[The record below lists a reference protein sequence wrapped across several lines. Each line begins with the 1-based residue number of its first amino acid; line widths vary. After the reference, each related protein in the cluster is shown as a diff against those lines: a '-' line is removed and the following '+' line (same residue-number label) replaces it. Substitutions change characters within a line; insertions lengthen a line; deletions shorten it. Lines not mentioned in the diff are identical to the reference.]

1 MASSSADISR
11 SQPQII
17 HFDHPGDL
25 LEAARYSVEEIGP
38 LQLDA
43 HQRQNIRRY
52 SKRFK
57 RFLDIDR
64 DRRRW
69 ESRFRDWNNR
79 CEPHT
84 TKMLVKM
91 LATSNGAWPDGLPR
105 EGMQL
110 VELYIG
116 FQVFDCDY
124 NLLDHSDGFKQAAKH
139 LIFSQDPEQIARGG
153 EVEIHALVRGKRLS
167 VYLPNI

>member
-1 MASSSADISR
+1 
-11 SQPQII
+11 
-17 HFDHPGDL
+17 
-25 LEAARYSVEEIGP
+25 
-38 LQLDA
+38 
-43 HQRQNIRRY
+43 
-52 SKRFK
+52 
-57 RFLDIDR
+57 
-64 DRRRW
+64 
-69 ESRFRDWNNR
+69 
-79 CEPHT
+79 
-84 TKMLVKM
+84 MLVKM